1 MKIQLDMYQTM
12 AVAVVV
18 LMLGSYLRKK
28 IDILERFCIP
38 APVVG
43 GFLFAIFTCICYATG
58 ILEFEFDD
66 ILKEVCMVF
75 FFTSVGF
82 QANLKVLKKGGK
94 SLIVFLGLVIVLIFT
109 QNFVAVGL
117 SKLLGLNSLIGMCTG
132 SIPMVGGHGTAGAFG
147 PVLEDFNVQ
156 GATTICTAAATFG
169 LIFGSIIG
177 GPLGKRLIEKKDLLK
192 TAIPEDDSLLVE
204 DEKKHERHTQ
214 MYAAAVFQL
223 IIAIGIGTVFSWA
236 LTQTGMTFPIYI
248 GAMIAAAL
256 MRNIAEYAGNDKFVI
271 HMGEIND
278 LGGIALS
285 LFLGMAMITLKL
297 WQLASLA
304 LPLVILLVAQ
314 TILMFLKLAA
324 DPEKQLASIEYW
336 IMGSLNGISRDSL
349 AIPFFTT
356 LAGFIIMAML
366 YRQVLILSTSEEE
379 AVSLGVNVTILR
391 FIILML
397 ATLVVSSIICV
408 TGLISFIGLIAPH
421 IARLLTKRN
430 DIFTYITSGFTGAIL
445 LTLAD
450 ILARSV
456 STSELPVSIFTSL
469 LGAPLL
475 IILLIRA
482 NKKEGL

>member
-1 MKIQLDMYQTM
+1 MFKNTSNYRNKIILLSVIQVLLLLAVLVWSVITGQYPLTLKSLLSGDTMSIMVFKRLRLPRALMGVIGGFGLSISGYIYQLIFKNPLASPDIVGVSSG
-12 AVAVVV
+12 ASAGAALAIVAVSASVPV
-18 LMLGSYLRKK
+18 ISISAFIGAVTALIITLLTAYLVPGRNSY
-28 IDILERFCIP
+28 
-38 APVVG
+38 
-43 GFLFAIFTCICYATG
+43 T
-58 ILEFEFDD
+58 
-66 ILKEVCMVF
+66 
-75 FFTSVGF
+75 
-82 QANLKVLKKGGK
+82 
-94 SLIVFLGLVIVLIFT
+94 IVL
-109 QNFVAVGL
+109 
-117 SKLLGLNSLIGMCTG
+117 
-132 SIPMVGGHGTAGAFG
+132 AG
-147 PVLEDFNVQ
+147 
-156 GATTICTAAATFG
+156 
-169 LIFGSIIG
+169 
-177 GPLGKRLIEKKDLLK
+177 
-192 TAIPEDDSLLVE
+192 
-204 DEKKHERHTQ
+204 
-214 MYAAAVFQL
+214 
-223 IIAIGIGTVFSWA
+223 IAIHS
-236 LTQTGMTFPIYI
+236 
-248 GAMIAAAL
+248 
-256 MRNIAEYAGNDKFVI
+256 
-271 HMGEIND
+271 
-278 LGGIALS
+278 
-285 LFLGMAMITLKL
+285 
-297 WQLASLA
+297 
-304 LPLVILLVAQ
+304 VAQ

-336 IMGSLNGISRDSL
+336 IMGSLNSISRDSL
-349 AIPFFTT
+349 AIPFLTT

-430 DIFTYITSGFTGAIL
+430 DIFTYITSGLTGAIL

>member
-1 MKIQLDMYQTM
+1 MFKNTSNYRNKIILLSVIQVLLLLAVLVWSVITGQYPLTLKSLLSGDTMSIRVFKRLRLPRALMGVIGGFGLSISGYIYQLIFKNPLASPDIVGVSSG
-12 AVAVVV
+12 ASAGAALAIVAVSASVPV
-18 LMLGSYLRKK
+18 ISISAFIGAVTALIITLLTAYLVPGRNSY
-28 IDILERFCIP
+28 
-38 APVVG
+38 
-43 GFLFAIFTCICYATG
+43 T
-58 ILEFEFDD
+58 
-66 ILKEVCMVF
+66 
-75 FFTSVGF
+75 
-82 QANLKVLKKGGK
+82 
-94 SLIVFLGLVIVLIFT
+94 IVL
-109 QNFVAVGL
+109 
-117 SKLLGLNSLIGMCTG
+117 
-132 SIPMVGGHGTAGAFG
+132 AG
-147 PVLEDFNVQ
+147 
-156 GATTICTAAATFG
+156 
-169 LIFGSIIG
+169 
-177 GPLGKRLIEKKDLLK
+177 
-192 TAIPEDDSLLVE
+192 
-204 DEKKHERHTQ
+204 
-214 MYAAAVFQL
+214 
-223 IIAIGIGTVFSWA
+223 IAIHS
-236 LTQTGMTFPIYI
+236 
-248 GAMIAAAL
+248 
-256 MRNIAEYAGNDKFVI
+256 
-271 HMGEIND
+271 
-278 LGGIALS
+278 
-285 LFLGMAMITLKL
+285 
-297 WQLASLA
+297 
-304 LPLVILLVAQ
+304 VAQ

-349 AIPFFTT
+349 AIPFLTT

-456 STSELPVSIFTSL
+456 SPSELPVSIFTSL

-482 NKKEGL
+482 NKKEAL

>member
-1 MKIQLDMYQTM
+1 MFKNTYNYRNKIILLSAIQVLLLIVVLVWSVITGQYPLTLKSLLSGDTMSIMVFKRLRLPRALMGVIGGFGLSISGYIYQLIFKNPLASPDIVGVSSG
-12 AVAVVV
+12 ASAGAALAIVAVSASVPFISISAFIGAV
-18 LMLGSYLRKK
+18 TALIITLLTAYLVPGRNSY
-28 IDILERFCIP
+28 
-38 APVVG
+38 
-43 GFLFAIFTCICYATG
+43 T
-58 ILEFEFDD
+58 
-66 ILKEVCMVF
+66 
-75 FFTSVGF
+75 
-82 QANLKVLKKGGK
+82 
-94 SLIVFLGLVIVLIFT
+94 IVL
-109 QNFVAVGL
+109 
-117 SKLLGLNSLIGMCTG
+117 
-132 SIPMVGGHGTAGAFG
+132 AG
-147 PVLEDFNVQ
+147 
-156 GATTICTAAATFG
+156 
-169 LIFGSIIG
+169 
-177 GPLGKRLIEKKDLLK
+177 
-192 TAIPEDDSLLVE
+192 
-204 DEKKHERHTQ
+204 
-214 MYAAAVFQL
+214 
-223 IIAIGIGTVFSWA
+223 IAIHS
-236 LTQTGMTFPIYI
+236 
-248 GAMIAAAL
+248 
-256 MRNIAEYAGNDKFVI
+256 
-271 HMGEIND
+271 
-278 LGGIALS
+278 
-285 LFLGMAMITLKL
+285 
-297 WQLASLA
+297 
-304 LPLVILLVAQ
+304 VAQ

-349 AIPFFTT
+349 AIPFLTT

-379 AVSLGVNVTILR
+379 AVSLGVNVTSLR

-482 NKKEGL
+482 NKKEAL

>member
-1 MKIQLDMYQTM
+1 MFKNTYNYRNKIILLLVIQVLLLLAVLVWSVITGQYPLTLKGLLSGDTMSIMVFKRLRLPRALMGVIGGFGLSISGYIYQLIFKNPLASPDIVGVSSG
-12 AVAVVV
+12 ASVGAALAIVAVSASVPV
-18 LMLGSYLRKK
+18 ISISAFIGAVTALIITLLTAYLVPGRNSY
-28 IDILERFCIP
+28 
-38 APVVG
+38 
-43 GFLFAIFTCICYATG
+43 T
-58 ILEFEFDD
+58 
-66 ILKEVCMVF
+66 
-75 FFTSVGF
+75 
-82 QANLKVLKKGGK
+82 
-94 SLIVFLGLVIVLIFT
+94 IVL
-109 QNFVAVGL
+109 
-117 SKLLGLNSLIGMCTG
+117 
-132 SIPMVGGHGTAGAFG
+132 AG
-147 PVLEDFNVQ
+147 
-156 GATTICTAAATFG
+156 
-169 LIFGSIIG
+169 
-177 GPLGKRLIEKKDLLK
+177 
-192 TAIPEDDSLLVE
+192 
-204 DEKKHERHTQ
+204 
-214 MYAAAVFQL
+214 
-223 IIAIGIGTVFSWA
+223 IAIHS
-236 LTQTGMTFPIYI
+236 
-248 GAMIAAAL
+248 
-256 MRNIAEYAGNDKFVI
+256 
-271 HMGEIND
+271 
-278 LGGIALS
+278 
-285 LFLGMAMITLKL
+285 
-297 WQLASLA
+297 
-304 LPLVILLVAQ
+304 VAQ

-349 AIPFFTT
+349 AIPFLTT

-379 AVSLGVNVTILR
+379 AVSLGVNVTSLR

-456 STSELPVSIFTSL
+456 SSSELPVSIFTSL

>member
-1 MKIQLDMYQTM
+1 MFKNTYNYRNKIILLSAIQVLLLLAVLVWSVITGQYPLTLKSLLSGDTMSIMVFKRLRLPRALMGVIGGFGLSISGYIYQLIFKNPLASPDIVGVSSG
-12 AVAVVV
+12 ASAGAALAIVAVSASVPFISISAFIGAV
-18 LMLGSYLRKK
+18 TALIITLLTAYLVPGRNSY
-28 IDILERFCIP
+28 
-38 APVVG
+38 
-43 GFLFAIFTCICYATG
+43 T
-58 ILEFEFDD
+58 
-66 ILKEVCMVF
+66 
-75 FFTSVGF
+75 
-82 QANLKVLKKGGK
+82 
-94 SLIVFLGLVIVLIFT
+94 IVL
-109 QNFVAVGL
+109 
-117 SKLLGLNSLIGMCTG
+117 
-132 SIPMVGGHGTAGAFG
+132 AG
-147 PVLEDFNVQ
+147 
-156 GATTICTAAATFG
+156 
-169 LIFGSIIG
+169 
-177 GPLGKRLIEKKDLLK
+177 
-192 TAIPEDDSLLVE
+192 
-204 DEKKHERHTQ
+204 
-214 MYAAAVFQL
+214 
-223 IIAIGIGTVFSWA
+223 IAIHS
-236 LTQTGMTFPIYI
+236 
-248 GAMIAAAL
+248 
-256 MRNIAEYAGNDKFVI
+256 
-271 HMGEIND
+271 
-278 LGGIALS
+278 
-285 LFLGMAMITLKL
+285 
-297 WQLASLA
+297 
-304 LPLVILLVAQ
+304 VAQ

-349 AIPFFTT
+349 AIPFLTT

>member
-1 MKIQLDMYQTM
+1 MFKNTYNYRNKIILLSAIQVLLLIVVLVWSVITGQYPLTLKGLLSGDTMSIMVFKRLRLPRALMGVIGGFGLSISGFIYQLIFKNPLASPDIVGVSSG
-12 AVAVVV
+12 ASAGAALAIVVV
-18 LMLGSYLRKK
+18 SASVPVISISAFIGAVTALIITLLTAYLVPGRNSY
-28 IDILERFCIP
+28 
-38 APVVG
+38 
-43 GFLFAIFTCICYATG
+43 T
-58 ILEFEFDD
+58 
-66 ILKEVCMVF
+66 
-75 FFTSVGF
+75 
-82 QANLKVLKKGGK
+82 
-94 SLIVFLGLVIVLIFT
+94 IVL
-109 QNFVAVGL
+109 
-117 SKLLGLNSLIGMCTG
+117 
-132 SIPMVGGHGTAGAFG
+132 AG
-147 PVLEDFNVQ
+147 
-156 GATTICTAAATFG
+156 
-169 LIFGSIIG
+169 
-177 GPLGKRLIEKKDLLK
+177 
-192 TAIPEDDSLLVE
+192 
-204 DEKKHERHTQ
+204 
-214 MYAAAVFQL
+214 
-223 IIAIGIGTVFSWA
+223 IAIHS
-236 LTQTGMTFPIYI
+236 
-248 GAMIAAAL
+248 
-256 MRNIAEYAGNDKFVI
+256 
-271 HMGEIND
+271 
-278 LGGIALS
+278 
-285 LFLGMAMITLKL
+285 
-297 WQLASLA
+297 
-304 LPLVILLVAQ
+304 VAQ

-349 AIPFFTT
+349 AIPFLTT

-430 DIFTYITSGFTGAIL
+430 DIFTYITSGLTGAIL

>member
-1 MKIQLDMYQTM
+1 MFKHIDNYRNKIILLLVIQVLLLLAVLVWSVITGQYPLTLKGLLSGDTMSIMVFKRLRLPRALMGVIGGFGLSISGYIYQLIFKNPLASPDIVGVSSG
-12 AVAVVV
+12 ASAGAALAIVAVSASVPV
-18 LMLGSYLRKK
+18 ISISAFIGAVTALIITLLTAYLVPGRNSY
-28 IDILERFCIP
+28 
-38 APVVG
+38 
-43 GFLFAIFTCICYATG
+43 T
-58 ILEFEFDD
+58 
-66 ILKEVCMVF
+66 
-75 FFTSVGF
+75 
-82 QANLKVLKKGGK
+82 
-94 SLIVFLGLVIVLIFT
+94 IVL
-109 QNFVAVGL
+109 
-117 SKLLGLNSLIGMCTG
+117 
-132 SIPMVGGHGTAGAFG
+132 AG
-147 PVLEDFNVQ
+147 
-156 GATTICTAAATFG
+156 
-169 LIFGSIIG
+169 
-177 GPLGKRLIEKKDLLK
+177 
-192 TAIPEDDSLLVE
+192 
-204 DEKKHERHTQ
+204 
-214 MYAAAVFQL
+214 
-223 IIAIGIGTVFSWA
+223 IAIHS
-236 LTQTGMTFPIYI
+236 
-248 GAMIAAAL
+248 
-256 MRNIAEYAGNDKFVI
+256 
-271 HMGEIND
+271 
-278 LGGIALS
+278 
-285 LFLGMAMITLKL
+285 
-297 WQLASLA
+297 
-304 LPLVILLVAQ
+304 VAQ

-349 AIPFFTT
+349 AIPFLTT

-430 DIFTYITSGFTGAIL
+430 DIFTYITSGLTGAIL

>member
-1 MKIQLDMYQTM
+1 MFKNTSNYRNKIILLSVIQVLLLIVVLVWSVITGQYPLTLKSLLSGDTMSIMVFKRLRLPRALMGVIGGFGLSISGYIYQLIFKNPLASPDIVGVSSG
-12 AVAVVV
+12 ASAGAALAIVAVSASVPV
-18 LMLGSYLRKK
+18 ISISAFIGAVTALIITLLTAYLVPGRNSY
-28 IDILERFCIP
+28 
-38 APVVG
+38 
-43 GFLFAIFTCICYATG
+43 T
-58 ILEFEFDD
+58 
-66 ILKEVCMVF
+66 
-75 FFTSVGF
+75 
-82 QANLKVLKKGGK
+82 
-94 SLIVFLGLVIVLIFT
+94 IVL
-109 QNFVAVGL
+109 
-117 SKLLGLNSLIGMCTG
+117 
-132 SIPMVGGHGTAGAFG
+132 AG
-147 PVLEDFNVQ
+147 
-156 GATTICTAAATFG
+156 
-169 LIFGSIIG
+169 
-177 GPLGKRLIEKKDLLK
+177 
-192 TAIPEDDSLLVE
+192 
-204 DEKKHERHTQ
+204 
-214 MYAAAVFQL
+214 
-223 IIAIGIGTVFSWA
+223 IAIHS
-236 LTQTGMTFPIYI
+236 
-248 GAMIAAAL
+248 
-256 MRNIAEYAGNDKFVI
+256 
-271 HMGEIND
+271 
-278 LGGIALS
+278 
-285 LFLGMAMITLKL
+285 
-297 WQLASLA
+297 
-304 LPLVILLVAQ
+304 VAQ

-349 AIPFFTT
+349 AIPFLTT

-456 STSELPVSIFTSL
+456 SPSELPVSIFTSL

>member
-1 MKIQLDMYQTM
+1 MFKHIDNYRNKIILLSVIQVLLLIVVLVWSVITGQYPLTLKSLLSGDTMSIMVFKRLRLPRALMGVIGGFGLSISGYIYQLIFKNPLASPDIVGVSSG
-12 AVAVVV
+12 ASAGAALAIVAVSASVPV
-18 LMLGSYLRKK
+18 ISISAFIGAVTALIITLLTAYLVPGRNSY
-28 IDILERFCIP
+28 
-38 APVVG
+38 
-43 GFLFAIFTCICYATG
+43 T
-58 ILEFEFDD
+58 
-66 ILKEVCMVF
+66 
-75 FFTSVGF
+75 
-82 QANLKVLKKGGK
+82 
-94 SLIVFLGLVIVLIFT
+94 IVL
-109 QNFVAVGL
+109 
-117 SKLLGLNSLIGMCTG
+117 
-132 SIPMVGGHGTAGAFG
+132 AG
-147 PVLEDFNVQ
+147 
-156 GATTICTAAATFG
+156 
-169 LIFGSIIG
+169 
-177 GPLGKRLIEKKDLLK
+177 
-192 TAIPEDDSLLVE
+192 
-204 DEKKHERHTQ
+204 
-214 MYAAAVFQL
+214 
-223 IIAIGIGTVFSWA
+223 IAIHS
-236 LTQTGMTFPIYI
+236 
-248 GAMIAAAL
+248 
-256 MRNIAEYAGNDKFVI
+256 
-271 HMGEIND
+271 
-278 LGGIALS
+278 
-285 LFLGMAMITLKL
+285 
-297 WQLASLA
+297 
-304 LPLVILLVAQ
+304 VAQ

-349 AIPFFTT
+349 AIPFLTT

-456 STSELPVSIFTSL
+456 SPSELPVSIFTSL

-482 NKKEGL
+482 NKKEAL

>member
-1 MKIQLDMYQTM
+1 MFKHIDNYRNKIILLSVIQVLLLIVVLVWSVITGQYPLTLKSLLSGDTMSIMVFKRLRLPRALMGVIGGFGLSISGYIYQLIFKNPLASPDIVGVSSG
-12 AVAVVV
+12 ASAGAALAIVAVSASVPV
-18 LMLGSYLRKK
+18 ISISAFIGAVTALIITLLTAYLVPGRNSY
-28 IDILERFCIP
+28 
-38 APVVG
+38 
-43 GFLFAIFTCICYATG
+43 T
-58 ILEFEFDD
+58 
-66 ILKEVCMVF
+66 
-75 FFTSVGF
+75 
-82 QANLKVLKKGGK
+82 
-94 SLIVFLGLVIVLIFT
+94 IVL
-109 QNFVAVGL
+109 
-117 SKLLGLNSLIGMCTG
+117 
-132 SIPMVGGHGTAGAFG
+132 AG
-147 PVLEDFNVQ
+147 
-156 GATTICTAAATFG
+156 
-169 LIFGSIIG
+169 
-177 GPLGKRLIEKKDLLK
+177 
-192 TAIPEDDSLLVE
+192 
-204 DEKKHERHTQ
+204 
-214 MYAAAVFQL
+214 
-223 IIAIGIGTVFSWA
+223 IAIHS
-236 LTQTGMTFPIYI
+236 
-248 GAMIAAAL
+248 
-256 MRNIAEYAGNDKFVI
+256 
-271 HMGEIND
+271 
-278 LGGIALS
+278 
-285 LFLGMAMITLKL
+285 
-297 WQLASLA
+297 
-304 LPLVILLVAQ
+304 VAQ

-349 AIPFFTT
+349 AIPFLTT

-430 DIFTYITSGFTGAIL
+430 DIFTYITSGLTGAIL

>member
-1 MKIQLDMYQTM
+1 MFKNTYNYRNKIILLSVIQVLLLIVVLVWSVITGQYRLTLKSLLSGDTMSIMVFKRLRLPRALMGVIGGFGLSISGYIYQLIFKNPLASPDIVGISSG
-12 AVAVVV
+12 ASAGAALAIVAVSASVPV
-18 LMLGSYLRKK
+18 ISISAFIGAVTALIITLLTAYLVPGRNSY
-28 IDILERFCIP
+28 
-38 APVVG
+38 
-43 GFLFAIFTCICYATG
+43 T
-58 ILEFEFDD
+58 
-66 ILKEVCMVF
+66 
-75 FFTSVGF
+75 
-82 QANLKVLKKGGK
+82 
-94 SLIVFLGLVIVLIFT
+94 IVL
-109 QNFVAVGL
+109 
-117 SKLLGLNSLIGMCTG
+117 
-132 SIPMVGGHGTAGAFG
+132 AG
-147 PVLEDFNVQ
+147 
-156 GATTICTAAATFG
+156 
-169 LIFGSIIG
+169 
-177 GPLGKRLIEKKDLLK
+177 
-192 TAIPEDDSLLVE
+192 
-204 DEKKHERHTQ
+204 
-214 MYAAAVFQL
+214 
-223 IIAIGIGTVFSWA
+223 IAIHS
-236 LTQTGMTFPIYI
+236 
-248 GAMIAAAL
+248 
-256 MRNIAEYAGNDKFVI
+256 
-271 HMGEIND
+271 
-278 LGGIALS
+278 
-285 LFLGMAMITLKL
+285 
-297 WQLASLA
+297 
-304 LPLVILLVAQ
+304 VAQ

-336 IMGSLNGISRDSL
+336 IMGSLNSISRDSL
-349 AIPFFTT
+349 AIPFLTT

-430 DIFTYITSGFTGAIL
+430 DIFTYITSGLAGAIL

>member
-1 MKIQLDMYQTM
+1 MFKNTYNYRNKIILLSAIQVLLLLAVLVWSVITGQYPLTLKGLLSGDTMSIMVFKRLRLPRALMGVIGGFGLSISGYIYQLIFKNPLASPDIVGVSSG
-12 AVAVVV
+12 ANAGAALAIVAVSASVPV
-18 LMLGSYLRKK
+18 ISISAFIGAVTALIITLLTAYLVPGRNSY
-28 IDILERFCIP
+28 
-38 APVVG
+38 
-43 GFLFAIFTCICYATG
+43 T
-58 ILEFEFDD
+58 
-66 ILKEVCMVF
+66 
-75 FFTSVGF
+75 
-82 QANLKVLKKGGK
+82 
-94 SLIVFLGLVIVLIFT
+94 IVL
-109 QNFVAVGL
+109 
-117 SKLLGLNSLIGMCTG
+117 
-132 SIPMVGGHGTAGAFG
+132 AG
-147 PVLEDFNVQ
+147 
-156 GATTICTAAATFG
+156 
-169 LIFGSIIG
+169 
-177 GPLGKRLIEKKDLLK
+177 
-192 TAIPEDDSLLVE
+192 
-204 DEKKHERHTQ
+204 
-214 MYAAAVFQL
+214 
-223 IIAIGIGTVFSWA
+223 IAIHS
-236 LTQTGMTFPIYI
+236 
-248 GAMIAAAL
+248 
-256 MRNIAEYAGNDKFVI
+256 
-271 HMGEIND
+271 
-278 LGGIALS
+278 
-285 LFLGMAMITLKL
+285 
-297 WQLASLA
+297 
-304 LPLVILLVAQ
+304 VAQ

-349 AIPFFTT
+349 AIPFLTT
-356 LAGFIIMAML
+356 LTGFIVIALL

>member
-1 MKIQLDMYQTM
+1 MFKNTSNYRNKIILLSVIQVLLLIVVLVWSVITGQYPLTLKSLLSGDTMSIMVFKRLRLPRAIMGVIGGFGLSISGYIYQLIFKNPLASPDIVGVSSG
-12 AVAVVV
+12 ASAGAALAIVAVSASVPV
-18 LMLGSYLRKK
+18 ISISAFIGAVTALIITLLTAYLVPGRNSY
-28 IDILERFCIP
+28 
-38 APVVG
+38 
-43 GFLFAIFTCICYATG
+43 T
-58 ILEFEFDD
+58 
-66 ILKEVCMVF
+66 
-75 FFTSVGF
+75 
-82 QANLKVLKKGGK
+82 
-94 SLIVFLGLVIVLIFT
+94 IVL
-109 QNFVAVGL
+109 
-117 SKLLGLNSLIGMCTG
+117 
-132 SIPMVGGHGTAGAFG
+132 AG
-147 PVLEDFNVQ
+147 
-156 GATTICTAAATFG
+156 
-169 LIFGSIIG
+169 
-177 GPLGKRLIEKKDLLK
+177 
-192 TAIPEDDSLLVE
+192 
-204 DEKKHERHTQ
+204 
-214 MYAAAVFQL
+214 
-223 IIAIGIGTVFSWA
+223 IAIHS
-236 LTQTGMTFPIYI
+236 
-248 GAMIAAAL
+248 
-256 MRNIAEYAGNDKFVI
+256 
-271 HMGEIND
+271 
-278 LGGIALS
+278 
-285 LFLGMAMITLKL
+285 
-297 WQLASLA
+297 
-304 LPLVILLVAQ
+304 VAQ

-336 IMGSLNGISRDSL
+336 IMGSLNSISRDSL
-349 AIPFFTT
+349 AIPFLTT

-430 DIFTYITSGFTGAIL
+430 DIFTYITSGLAGAIL